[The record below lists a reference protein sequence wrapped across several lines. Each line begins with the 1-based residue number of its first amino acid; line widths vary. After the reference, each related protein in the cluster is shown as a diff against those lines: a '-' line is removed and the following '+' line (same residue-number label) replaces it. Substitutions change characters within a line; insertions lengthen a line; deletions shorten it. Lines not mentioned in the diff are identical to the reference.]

1 MIVVLDEFNAK
12 SNNLCKADITSFEGS
27 MIDIIA
33 SSYCL
38 NQLIQEATNIPNSS
52 SACIELIITCEPNLV
67 MESGIHSL
75 LGSNCH
81 HQIVSTKFNF
91 SIFYPPSYERT
102 LWYYVRVNTKPIS
115 KAIDQFDWLSALS
128 MSMLIKKVD
137 FFSQDAAKYNA
148 KFHST

>member
-1 MIVVLDEFNAK
+1 MIVILDEFNAK

-81 HQIVSTKFNF
+81 HKS
-91 SIFYPPSYERT
+91 SLSFY
-102 LWYYVRVNTKPIS
+102 KI
-115 KAIDQFDWLSALS
+115 
-128 MSMLIKKVD
+128 
-137 FFSQDAAKYNA
+137 
-148 KFHST
+148 